1 MAFQNVTIAGTGV
14 LGSQIAYQTALNGFN
29 VTAYDRNPDTAKKR
43 VTGLKA
49 SYQND
54 LGLSDAEFNAGLN
67 RINFTADLA
76 EVVKDADYVI
86 EALPENLDIKE
97 EFYKQLSKLA
107 PAKTI
112 FASNSSTM
120 VPSQLV
126 KFVDRPTKYLH
137 MHFANKI
144 WKCNVAEI
152 MGTEQT
158 DPAVFQEVVDFAHAI
173 KMVPI
178 PLHKEQ
184 PGYVLN
190 SLLIPFVISAM
201 ALWVKGVADP
211 QTVDKDWM
219 ISTGSPVGPFMM
231 LDDVGLRTVWNIV
244 TNLYESRQQEV
255 FKVIADRLKEMID
268 AGHEG
273 LESGQGFYHYPN
285 PEFADPDFLKKQKGA
300 RNYVI

>member
-76 EVVKDADYVI
+76 EAVKDADYVI

-285 PEFADPDFLKKQKGA
+285 PEFADPDFLKK
-300 RNYVI
+300 

>member
-1 MAFQNVTIAGTGV
+1 MAFQNVTVAGTGV

-29 VTAYDRNPDTAKKR
+29 VTAFDLNPDAAKKR
-43 VTGLKA
+43 VNALKE
-49 SYQND
+49 SYQRD
-54 LGLSDAEFNAGLN
+54 LGLSEEEFNAGLS
-67 RINFTADLA
+67 RLNFTDDLA
-76 EVVKDADYVI
+76 TAVKDADYVI
-86 EALPENLDIKE
+86 EALPENIEIKE
-97 EFYKQLSKLA
+97 KFYRQLSGLA
-107 PAKTI
+107 PAKTV

-158 DPAVFQEVVDFAHAI
+158 NPAVFQEVIDFAHAI

-219 ISTGSPVGPFMM
+219 ISTGSPVGPFMI
-231 LDDVGLRTVWNIV
+231 LDDVGLRTTWNIV
-244 TNLYESRQQEV
+244 TNLYQSRQQEI
-255 FKVIADRLKEMID
+255 FKVIADQLKEMID
-268 AGHEG
+268 DGHEG

-285 PEFADPDFLKKQKGA
+285 PEFADPDFLKK
-300 RNYVI
+300 

>member
-29 VTAYDRNPDTAKKR
+29 VTAYDRNPNTAKKR
-43 VTGLKA
+43 VTGLKP

-76 EVVKDADYVI
+76 EAVKDADYVI
-86 EALPENLDIKE
+86 EALPENLEIKE

>member
-29 VTAYDRNPDTAKKR
+29 VTAYDRNPGTAKKR

-76 EVVKDADYVI
+76 ETVKDADYVI

-285 PEFADPDFLKKQKGA
+285 PEFADPDFLKK
-300 RNYVI
+300 